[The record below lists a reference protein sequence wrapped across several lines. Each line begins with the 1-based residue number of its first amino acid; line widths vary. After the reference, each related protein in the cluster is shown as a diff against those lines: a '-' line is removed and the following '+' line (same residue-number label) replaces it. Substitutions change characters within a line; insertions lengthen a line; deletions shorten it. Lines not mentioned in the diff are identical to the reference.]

1 MENDSK
7 YFLQFFWLSS
17 FNFPFSLLL
26 KFNEK
31 FTQFSFV
38 FKRLFVAIFPACLW
52 ALRPNHAPH
61 LLYESIDL
69 IVFQI

>member
-38 FKRLFVAIFPACLW
+38 FKRLFVAIFPACELC
-52 ALRPNHAPH
+52 ARTMPH
-61 LLYESIDL
+61 IYFMKASI
-69 IVFQI
+69 